1 MPKPQ
6 VAPRRRGRPPVLAVS
21 ATGNHV
27 VKKYGN
33 RRLYDTRD
41 SRYVN
46 LEELVEL
53 FGADEQLQVLDA
65 VTGDDLTEKTLRQ
78 AILADENKRKI
89 ALVPPDLLRALIR
102 YRRGANRADFERHIT
117 KAVASFAG
125 AKK

>member
-1 MPKPQ
+1 M
-6 VAPRRRGRPPVLAVS
+6 
-21 ATGNHV
+21 

-53 FGADEQLQVLDA
+53 FAADEELRVLDA

-78 AILADENKRKI
+78 AILAEESKRKI

-102 YRRGANRADFERHIT
+102 YRRGANRADFERHIS
-117 KAVASFAG
+117 KAVAAFAG